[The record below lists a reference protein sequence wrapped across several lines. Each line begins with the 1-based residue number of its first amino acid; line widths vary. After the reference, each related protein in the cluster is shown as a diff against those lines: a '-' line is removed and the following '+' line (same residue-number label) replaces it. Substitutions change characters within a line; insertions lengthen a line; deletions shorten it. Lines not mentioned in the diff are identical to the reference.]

1 MDYLNTKF
9 YFNGINTEIEIKFG
23 FNLSFIF
30 ARCKSLKS
38 LPDISEWNT
47 SLTLSMKGLFYGCSS
62 LKILPDI
69 IYMLI
74 FFLFI
79 CFYYYFLSFYIFIK
93 RIIIC
98 FSNTIFN

>member
-30 ARCKSLKS
+30 ARCKSLKY

-47 SLTLSMKGLFYGCSS
+47 SLTLSMKGLFY
-62 LKILPDI
+62 
-69 IYMLI
+69 
-74 FFLFI
+74 
-79 CFYYYFLSFYIFIK
+79 
-93 RIIIC
+93 
-98 FSNTIFN
+98 